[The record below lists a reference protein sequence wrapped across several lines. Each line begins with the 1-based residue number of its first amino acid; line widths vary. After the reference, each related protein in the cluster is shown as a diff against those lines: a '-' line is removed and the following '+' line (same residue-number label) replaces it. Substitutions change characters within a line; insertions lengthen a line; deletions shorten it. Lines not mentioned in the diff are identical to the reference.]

1 MRNKFNK
8 RLKMPRI
15 AKSLSNLTEKVNC
28 NPNLSMFLE
37 DIQLGIMP
45 IGGESDW
52 APDFAVD
59 IQVGPNDEPRVLEI
73 LESLP
78 RRYQYGGYSWRNLEE
93 LLSDAVEKFAL
104 ELVWAGCSVHKIFW
118 DEKGEG
124 VYRLQNF
131 TYEWLFRAFGKCI
144 WIIPKAVRHL
154 YDKAYSVVPMKDIW
168 DIVMPKE
175 LGGYRDYRG
184 MLRNLARFPDVAPS
198 FFVDQLSR
206 QEWPANFDPQLHEP
220 ERALFVAKT
229 TERWGWNQR
238 DSNLENWNGFYDS
251 YRILTLKWAQ
261 ACLREHIIKEL
272 NQLLLRLQ
280 IDAEIVVKGLPTAW
294 EILRIRK
301 QMCEGKISLIK
312 AFEKCLV

>member
-15 AKSLSNLTEKVNC
+15 AKSLSNLTEKVNR

-52 APDFAVD
+52 VPDFAVD
-59 IQVGPNDEPRVLEI
+59 IQVGPNDELRVLAI

-78 RRYQYGGYSWRNLEE
+78 RRYQYGEYSWRNLEE

-118 DEKGEG
+118 DEKDGR
-124 VYRLQNF
+124 VYLQNF

-154 YDKAYSVVPMKDIW
+154 YDKAYSVVSN
-168 DIVMPKE
+168 E
-175 LGGYRDYRG
+175 GYLGHRD
-184 MLRNLARFPDVAPS
+184 
-198 FFVDQLSR
+198 
-206 QEWPANFDPQLHEP
+206 
-220 ERALFVAKT
+220 AKSV
-229 TERWGWNQR
+229 G
-238 DSNLENWNGFYDS
+238 
-251 YRILTLKWAQ
+251 
-261 ACLREHIIKEL
+261 
-272 NQLLLRLQ
+272 
-280 IDAEIVVKGLPTAW
+280 GLPRV
-294 EILRIRK
+294 L
-301 QMCEGKISLIK
+301 
-312 AFEKCLV
+312 